1 MVNNNSIRGSRTLQ
15 ETIFITNRKLIM
27 WKLYVHKKLSMV
39 SSYTVLLRICFIVC
53 FVFSG

>member
-15 ETIFITNRKLIM
+15 ETIFITSRKLIM

-39 SSYTVLLRICFIVC
+39 SSYMVLLRICFIVC